1 MKRRKEFHLFPLGIL
16 LFALTLTIVSGR
28 IAIHAADLNT
38 ELPANDSTE
47 ISSEIPTV
55 FQLFS
60 ILIKIEMSVFIM
72 DKSLKNRWKKVGKNK
87 YYFGKNG
94 QAVTGKKNISHYL
107 CYFNKKGVL
116 TRKIDKNKKMVALT
130 YDDGPSVYT
139 PTILKTLKKND
150 SVATF
155 FVVGSR
161 VSTYSK
167 TVQKAYD
174 NGCQIGNHT
183 YDHKILTRVGKK
195 EVQKQV
201 SKTNRAVKKV
211 IGINPVVMRPPG
223 GATSSN
229 IKSWVGMPSIIWSID
244 TLDWKTRDS
253 ASTQKAVLNHVKDGD
268 IILMHDLY
276 QATATASRT
285 IIPEL
290 TRRGYQLVTVSELAE
305 CRGGMKQNKS
315 YSKFPKKQK

>member
-47 ISSEIPTV
+47 ISSEIPTETPV
-55 FQLFS
+55 VPSTENPKPVLQG
-60 ILIKIEMSVFIM
+60 LIH
-72 DKSLKNRWKKVGKNK
+72 D
-87 YYFGKNG
+87 KNG

-183 YDHKILTRVGKK
+183 YNHKILTRVGKK

-268 IILMHDLY
+268 IVLMHDLY
-276 QATATASRT
+276 KATATASQT